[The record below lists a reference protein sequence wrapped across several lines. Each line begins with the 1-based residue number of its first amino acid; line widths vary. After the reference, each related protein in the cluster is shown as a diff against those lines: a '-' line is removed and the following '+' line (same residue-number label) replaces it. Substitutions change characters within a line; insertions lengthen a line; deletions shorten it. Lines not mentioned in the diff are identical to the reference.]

1 MKLRLLMTV
10 ALLLSLAPFAGASEA
25 VPFVNDDY
33 VKAFAQAKAK
43 NLPIFVEAW
52 APW

>member
-1 MKLRLLMTV
+1 MKRLTLAI
-10 ALLLSLAPFAGASEA
+10 ALLAFAAIAQAKEA
-25 VPFVNDDY
+25 VPFIENDY
-33 VKAFAQAKAK
+33 ATALSKARAK